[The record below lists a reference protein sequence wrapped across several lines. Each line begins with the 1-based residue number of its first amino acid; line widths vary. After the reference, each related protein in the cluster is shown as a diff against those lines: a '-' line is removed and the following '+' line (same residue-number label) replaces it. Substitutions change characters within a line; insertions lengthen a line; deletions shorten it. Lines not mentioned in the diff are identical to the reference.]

1 MGKHIAIIGS
11 PSGWGAPVQGSEK
24 SPATLRKAGL
34 VEVLNECGAHC
45 SWDRMVPARFSK
57 DEIGRP
63 IQPDEALE
71 LVREHSFRL
80 CDAVKNVMDR
90 GEFPWVIGGDHSI
103 AVGTWSGVVSALD
116 AAEHFGLIWMDAHL
130 DGHVPETSPSMAF
143 HGMSLATL
151 LGHGDSCLC
160 SVGAEGAKL
169 SPKHVTVIG
178 ARSFQDE
185 EHAFLTK
192 LGVRIIPMSEVKARG
207 FKVVL
212 EEAMICANSGTVG
225 FGMSLDI
232 DFFDPAFVS
241 STGTPVEGGPTPE
254 TVIPHLALAAEHP
267 NFKAFELV
275 EYNPELGDAEHTKA
289 LIFSVCEVMAHCSK
303 EAMSHV

>member
-1 MGKHIAIIGS
+1 MDKQIAIIGS

-24 SPATLRKAGL
+24 GPATLRKAGL
-34 VEVLNECGAHC
+34 VDFLNECGAHC
-45 SWDRMVPARFSK
+45 SWDSMVPARFSK
-57 DEIGRP
+57 DELSRA

-80 CDAVKNVMDR
+80 CDAVEKVIDR

-103 AVGTWSGVVSALD
+103 AVGTWSGVISALD
-116 AAEHFGLIWMDAHL
+116 AAEHFGLIWIDAHL

-151 LGHGDSCLC
+151 LGHGDRYLC
-160 SVGAEGAKL
+160 EVGGGAKL
-169 SPKHVTVIG
+169 SPKHVTIIG
-178 ARSFQDE
+178 ARSFEDE
-185 EHAFLTK
+185 EHALLAE
-192 LGVRIIPMSEVKARG
+192 LGVRIVPMHEVAERG

-212 EEAMICANSGTVG
+212 EEAMICANTGTAG
-225 FGMSLDI
+225 FGISLDI

-267 NFKAFELV
+267 DFKAFELV
-275 EYNPELGDAEHTKA
+275 EYNPELGDAEHTQE
-289 LIFSVCEVMAHCSK
+289 LIFSVCEVMAHCNK
-303 EAMSHV
+303 EAAAHV